1 MNRMRKIVS
10 KKKRR
15 YQQDGFDLDLSCNI
29 LEKLDSHY
37 TLMVLLLDIR
47 PNVIAMGYPA
57 DSYEGVYR
65 NNIGDVSRYEIMK
78 FCFFLCIFISSL
90 DFSHRNMETNFMY
103 IICKIVFVH

>member
-15 YQQDGFDLDLSCNI
+15 YQQDGFDLDLTCTFNCCLNFSFTRN
-29 LEKLDSHY
+29 LTFYFSF
-37 TLMVLLLDIR
+37 VDIR

-65 NNIGDVSRYEIMK
+65 NNIGDVSR
-78 FCFFLCIFISSL
+78 
-90 DFSHRNMETNFMY
+90 
-103 IICKIVFVH
+103 

>member
-15 YQQDGFDLDLSCNI
+15 YQQDGFDLDLTCKCEKNI
-29 LEKLDSHY
+29 QLKLKKKFYFLS
-37 TLMVLLLDIR
+37 LDIR

-65 NNIGDVSRYEIMK
+65 NNIGDVSR
-78 FCFFLCIFISSL
+78 
-90 DFSHRNMETNFMY
+90 
-103 IICKIVFVH
+103 